1 MSWDQLAAAVRARRT
16 ELGLTQV
23 DVATAGR
30 VSVDTI
36 RNIEHR
42 RRTPKRVNPRTARAI
57 EDALKW
63 EPGSIEDTLAGGEP
77 SPVKMKAARATKP
90 PREQRFRRHPRPI
103 ADAPSGT
110 RGGDGAD
117 PASTGDKP
125 AAETPTD
132 SSPPSPKQLDGGDRF
147 ALARQILALRSAL
160 SEHQRAISPEAR
172 EALMSEMANSARE
185 AEEAIVRIMPW
196 LDEGERGEAIQLL
209 VKLREPL
216 GENTTGS
223 N

>member
-1 MSWDQLAAAVRARRT
+1 MLPIMSWDQLAAAVRARRT

-30 VSVDTI
+30 VSVDMI

-63 EPGSIEDTLAGGEP
+63 EPGSIEDTLAGGD
-77 SPVKMKAARATKP
+77 
-90 PREQRFRRHPRPI
+90 PRPI
-103 ADAPSGT
+103 TARSP
-110 RGGDGAD
+110 GAR
-117 PASTGDKP
+117 KP
-125 AAETPTD
+125 ARETAAGGQPTSETTHTD
-132 SSPPSPKQLDGGDRF
+132 SPLSAPAGPDSGDRF

-160 SEHQRAISPEAR
+160 SEHQRAISPDAR
-172 EALMSEMANSARE
+172 EALMTEMANSARE
-185 AEEAIVRIMPW
+185 AEESIVRIMPW
-196 LDEGERGEAIQLL
+196 LGEDERGEAIGLL

-216 GENTTGS
+216 S
-223 N
+223 